1 MILNENWGVKYVL
14 GTKFRN
20 FFKIPLMSILI
31 LMQYL
36 ISHINSRVY
45 YVKKNPMGEGKQFL
59 TPGLSF

>member
-1 MILNENWGVKYVL
+1 MIINENWGTKYVL

-20 FFKIPLMSILI
+20 FFKILLMPILI

-45 YVKKNPMGEGKQFL
+45 YAKKNPTGEGKQFL
-59 TPGLSF
+59 APGL